1 MNSKAP
7 VNKAQ
12 AVDSEIIQEIIDYSL
27 AIDEE
32 KQAARIDRLYGL
44 VKVFANPTVVGEE
57 NIPPAPVLYIG
68 NHSTMAMDVLVAV
81 PALQRASGRFV
92 RGMSDEIMYRYEG
105 LREIIVSSGAVMGH
119 AKIGDALFEA
129 GKDILLFPGGAH
141 EANKDL
147 HERYTIKWK
156 QRTGFVRMAARH
168 GVPIVPVGI
177 VGPDEW
183 FGRYMNRE
191 NVANSWLGG
200 LMKLG
205 GASDEFLQSDQVPP
219 IPRGMFGTLL
229 PRPQRA
235 YVSIGKP
242 ISTRAYQGKT
252 LSTKQQEK
260 IRDKTRERLEQCI
273 ADMLLLQARDRDKA
287 SVVGRFLSFYLPR
300 LPVTQYRQ

>member
-1 MNSKAP
+1 MAKPAK
-7 VNKAQ
+7 NKAQ
-12 AVDSEIIQEIIDYSL
+12 AVDPEVLQEIIDYSL

-32 KQAARIDRLYGL
+32 KQTALMDRLYGV
-44 VKVFANPTVVGEE
+44 VKIFANPTVIGGD
-57 NIPPAPVLYIG
+57 NIPKGPVLYIG
-68 NHSTMAMDVLVAV
+68 NHSTMAMDVIVAL
-81 PALQRASGRFV
+81 PALQKASGRFV
-92 RGMSDEIMYRYEG
+92 RGMSDEIMYRDAKW
-105 LREIIVSSGAVMGH
+105 RERIASSGAVMGH
-119 AKIGDALFEA
+119 AKIGDALFQA
-129 GKDILLFPGGAH
+129 GKDILLFPGGAY

-156 QRTGFVRMAARH
+156 QRTGFVRMAAKH

-219 IPRGMFGTLL
+219 IPRGMFGTLI

-235 YVSIGKP
+235 YVCIGKP
-242 ISTRAYQGKT
+242 ISTRTHKGKT
-252 LSTKQQEK
+252 LSKKVQEN
-260 IRDKTRERLEQCI
+260 IRDTTKERLEQCI
-273 ADMLLLQARDRDKA
+273 ADMLLLQAQDRDKV
-287 SVVGRFLSFYLPR
+287 SVVRRFLSFY
-300 LPVTQYRQ
+300 

>member
-1 MNSKAP
+1 MANAP
-7 VNKAQ
+7 KNKAR
-12 AVDSEIIQEIIDYSL
+12 AVDPQVIQEIIDYSL

-32 KQAARIDRLYGL
+32 KQAAHMDRLYGAIKL
-44 VKVFANPTVVGEE
+44 FANPTVVGGE
-57 NIPPAPVLYIG
+57 NIPRGPVLYIG
-68 NHSTMAMDVLVAV
+68 NHSTMAMDVLVAI
-81 PALQRASGRFV
+81 PALQKASGRFV
-92 RGMSDEIMYRYEG
+92 RGMSDEIMYRNAT
-105 LREIIVSSGAVMGH
+105 LREKIASIGAVMGH
-119 AKIGDALFEA
+119 AKIGDALFKA
-129 GKDILLFPGGAH
+129 GKDILLFPGGAY

-183 FGRYMNRE
+183 FGRYMNRK
-191 NVANSWLGG
+191 NVADSWLGS

-242 ISTRAYQGKT
+242 IATRAHKGKT
-252 LSTKQQEK
+252 ISKKVQES
-260 IRDKTRERLEQCI
+260 IRDTTRERLEQCI
-273 ADMLLLQARDRDKA
+273 ADMLLLQAQDRDKV
-287 SVVGRFLSFYLPR
+287 SVVRRFLSFY
-300 LPVTQYRQ
+300 

>member
-1 MNSKAP
+1 MAKSTK
-7 VNKAQ
+7 NKAQ
-12 AVDSEIIQEIIDYSL
+12 ATDPAILQEIIDYSL

-32 KQAARIDRLYGL
+32 KQIALADRLYGL
-44 VKVFANPTVVGEE
+44 VKLFANPTVVGAE
-57 NIPPAPVLYIG
+57 NIPPGPVLYIG
-68 NHSTMAMDVLVAV
+68 NHSTMAMDVMVAL
-81 PALQRASGRFV
+81 PALQKASGRFV
-92 RGMSDEIMYRYEG
+92 RGMSDEIMYRNEK
-105 LREIIVSSGAVMGH
+105 LRELIASSGAVMGH

-156 QRTGFVRMAARH
+156 QWTGFVRMAARH

-191 NVANSWLGG
+191 NVANSWLGA

-235 YVSIGKP
+235 YVSIGEA
-242 ISTRAYQGKT
+242 ISTRAYKGKT
-252 LSTKQQEK
+252 LSKKQQEG
-260 IRDKTRERLEQCI
+260 IRDEARKRLEQCI
-273 ADMLLLQARDRDKA
+273 ADMLLRQAQDRDKV
-287 SVVGRFLSFYLPR
+287 SVVRRFLSFY
-300 LPVTQYRQ
+300 